1 MFCSFHLAIQLNAQK
16 QFKIIITK
24 PSNLANNKF
33 SFSIS
38 DCSSYIIVNDSF
50 INNKLIIT
58 GKYLSKYVGLVI
70 NYNLNNDT
78 LGFSN
83 EFFINSMQA
92 KIKLVTVK
100 KNNRD
105 IVDYKIE
112 NTLDYTKSDFHW
124 KLQEFC
130 KDEHMA
136 MKIFW
141 DKHASKWYKDDS
153 LKQVFKYTLEK
164 INNKYVDFIKQYP
177 NSYFS
182 IWLFKT
188 HVVVRADA
196 ENSFTLLKDFNE
208 IFTTQ
213 LKETYEG
220 KEINRILTG
229 FVNAKINNKAPDIIA
244 KDINGQTIQLS
255 DYKNK
260 FVLLVFWASWCAP
273 CREEIPVINKLR
285 EEFPEDK
292 LKIIGITS
300 DDNLQSYL
308 SAIAKNNMKWIHLK
322 RDKRLNQI
330 YGVNA
335 IPTTFLINKEGII
348 VDDSYFVKQKISEL
362 IKKL

>member
-1 MFCSFHLAIQLNAQK
+1 MFCLFHLATHLNAQK

-24 PSNLANNKF
+24 PSNLASNKF
-33 SFSIS
+33 SISIN
-38 DCSSYIIVNDSF
+38 DCSFYSPVNDSF

-58 GKYLSKYVGLVI
+58 GKYFSKYVTLSI
-70 NYNLNNDT
+70 NYDENNDT
-78 LGFSN
+78 PSFSN

-92 KIKLVTVK
+92 KINLVTVK

-112 NTLDYTKSDFHW
+112 NTLDYTKSDFHL

-208 IFTTQ
+208 IFTIQ

-220 KEINRILTG
+220 KEINRTLNG

-300 DDNLQSYL
+300 DDNLKSYL
-308 SAIAKNNMKWIHLK
+308 STISKNNMKWIHLK

-348 VDDSYFVKQKISEL
+348 VDNSYFDKQKISEL
-362 IKKL
+362 IKN